1 MSVQVPNEIL
11 DGLYPDHPNVDNLKA
26 IELVLLP
33 PKTTSKTGSNQ
44 GIEGFLSHI
53 VKCQIKSTDAGR
65 TTPKINILESRC
77 MLVRS
82 WDTVSAKTAKNCFR
96 NAGVSKETHV
106 ASVNDEDDPFK
117 LLEENVNELKSRDLV
132 DGELTVDDY
141 INRF

>member
-1 MSVQVPNEIL
+1 
-11 DGLYPDHPNVDNLKA
+11 
-26 IELVLLP
+26 
-33 PKTTSKTGSNQ
+33 
-44 GIEGFLSHI
+44 
-53 VKCQIKSTDAGR
+53 
-65 TTPKINILESRC
+65 

-117 LLEENVNELKSRDLV
+117 LLEENINELKSRDLV